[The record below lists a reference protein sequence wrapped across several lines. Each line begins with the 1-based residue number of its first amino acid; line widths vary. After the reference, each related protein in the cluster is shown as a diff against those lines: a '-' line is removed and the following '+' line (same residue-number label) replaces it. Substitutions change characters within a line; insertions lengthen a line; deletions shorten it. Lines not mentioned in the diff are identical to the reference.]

1 MWVIYCFNLSKYV
14 VIFVIISFSC
24 FYLYFSFCPCHSSL
38 LFAWLLKHWLHV
50 LRLLLFNFSKYFSII
65 ENNWV
70 TVDLYV
76 IVHRFILF
84 IYRLCLLSQVSTG
97 TDDILVGQVVRNL
110 LRPHFP
116 SRLVIDKASLDL
128 LGRQALPLLLVLM
141 QTKLLCYGNELE
153 RLIIRST
160 VMWKQLIP
168 LGNHDKVTAL
178 EWQ

>member
-14 VIFVIISFSC
+14 VIFIILSFSC

-38 LFAWLLKHWLHV
+38 LFALFLKHWLHV
-50 LRLLLFNFSKYFSII
+50 LRLLLFYLSKYFSITK
-65 ENNWV
+65 NNWV
-70 TVDLYV
+70 SVDLYV

-84 IYRLCLLSQVSTG
+84 IYRLCLLTQVSTG
-97 TDDILVGQVVRNL
+97 TDNILVGQVVWNL

-153 RLIIRST
+153 RLIIIST
-160 VMWKQLIP
+160 VKWKQLIP